1 MVLLITGMIGVLTG
15 KLAVPRLGATA
26 GTPSAAVHEQVIS
39 PVWARRWRRVSVVFL
54 LLVVVLAVFF
64 WPVWTAQTIPYEHWR
79 WRMWFTSWI

>member
-1 MVLLITGMIGVLTG
+1 M
-15 KLAVPRLGATA
+15 
-26 GTPSAAVHEQVIS
+26 IS